1 MASDVA
7 NRAAGA
13 AVTTTAGTTTGGSAI
28 RLVTA
33 VPGPRS
39 LAIAARRDAAGARGA
54 ARLTDVAI
62 VKGEGALVEDAD
74 GNRLLDLA
82 GGIGSLAVGH
92 APASVVGAL
101 RDQAERLIHMCGIVA
116 SYEPQVALLERL
128 VEVAPGSFP
137 KKAVL
142 LNSGAEAIETCVK
155 IARAY
160 TRRQAIVVFEG
171 GYHGRTNLTLG
182 MTSKYGL
189 FKTGFGP
196 FPSEIYRLPFPNV
209 YRRPT
214 GMSERAFVEASIAAL
229 RNAMVAQV
237 DPSAIAAFVIEPVQG
252 EGGFVPVPAA
262 FFAELRHIATANGIV
277 LVADEVQT
285 GMGRTGTLWAVE
297 HYGLEPDLI
306 ATAKSLGAGMPIA
319 AVVGRAEVMD
329 GPHPGGLG
337 GTFSGNPLSCAAAL
351 AALDII
357 TTPAFLA
364 RARQVGE
371 RLNSGLEATFGGP
384 DSAFVGEI
392 RGLGPMLAVEFVKD
406 DAKTPYPELVLEI
419 TKQALKR
426 GLIVIR
432 AGLYSNCIRLL
443 PPLDMSDA
451 LIDEGMAV
459 LAGAY
464 RAAVTALAPA
474 ASPAAVGR
482 TGAQGD
488 VPAAT
493 EERSVTHAG

>member
-1 MASDVA
+1 MKAPPES
-7 NRAAGA
+7 G
-13 AVTTTAGTTTGGSAI
+13 I
-28 RLVTA
+28 RLVTPI
-33 VPGPRS
+33 PGPRS
-39 LAIAARRDAAGARGA
+39 RALAARRDAAGARGA

-62 VKGEGALVEDAD
+62 VSGKGALVEDAD
-74 GNRLLDLA
+74 GNRLLDFA

-92 APASVVGAL
+92 APAAVVAAL
-101 RDQAERLIHMCGIVA
+101 RDQAEQLIHMCGIVA

-128 VEVAPGSFP
+128 VAVAPGSFP

-155 IARAY
+155 IARAF

-171 GYHGRTNLTLG
+171 AYHGRTNLTLG

-189 FKTGFGP
+189 FKSGFGP

-209 YRRPT
+209 YRRPA
-214 GMSERAFVEASIAAL
+214 GMSEDAFVAASIDAL
-229 RNAMVAQV
+229 RTAMVAQI

-252 EGGFVPVPAA
+252 EGGFVPVPPA
-262 FFAELRHIATANGIV
+262 FLRELREIATANGIV

-297 HYGLEPDLI
+297 QYGIEPDLV

-337 GTFSGNPLSCAAAL
+337 GTFSGNPLACAAAL
-351 AALDII
+351 AALDTI
-357 TTPAFLA
+357 TDPAFLA
-364 RARQVGE
+364 RARQVGD
-371 RLNSGLEATFGGP
+371 RLRHGLTETFANGQ
-384 DSAFVGEI
+384 FVGEI

-406 DAKTPYPELVLEI
+406 ARKTPYPELVLEI
-419 TKQALKR
+419 TRQALAR

-443 PPLDMSDA
+443 PPLDLSDS
-451 LIDEGMAV
+451 LIDEGLSV
-459 LAGAY
+459 LREAY
-464 RAAVTALAPA
+464 RAAV
-474 ASPAAVGR
+474 AAVER
-482 TGAQGD
+482 P
-488 VPAAT
+488 VELPV
-493 EERSVTHAG
+493 ERSVAHVG